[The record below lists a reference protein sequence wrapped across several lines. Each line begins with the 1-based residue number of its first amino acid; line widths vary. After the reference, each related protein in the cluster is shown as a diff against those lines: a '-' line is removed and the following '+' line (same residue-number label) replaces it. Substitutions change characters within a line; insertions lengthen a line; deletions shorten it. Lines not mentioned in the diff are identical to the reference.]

1 MFLLDPLFQHNLGK
15 EMLHQTWLLEKF
27 YELENVAIAHN
38 LSKKGFDRFRYP
50 FSPIGATF
58 W

>member
-1 MFLLDPLFQHNLGK
+1 MFRHEHHVQLK
-15 EMLHQTWLLEKF
+15 EIKKY
-27 YELENVAIAHN
+27 YELENLAIAHN